1 MLTKLSY
8 SLLVLA
14 LFFIHIKAD
23 GQTAK
28 PLLRFGVM
36 ADMQYADQ
44 PDHGTRYYRT
54 SLVKMDSCIANLNQE
69 SLAFNMVFGDLVDK
83 GPKDL
88 PPVMDRLKQLKAGF
102 YNLLGNHD
110 YVAVKERDVLYKQF
124 EMPASYYTFEKAN
137 WMFIILNTNELSEY
151 GINEGAPLLEEWK
164 ELTGN
169 LKKEG
174 RKNVQPWNGG
184 ISKRQ
189 LAWLENNLKKAK
201 KKRKNVLV
209 FTHHPLFPENGYET
223 LNNRAILAVLEKY
236 TQVKGILSGHHHE
249 GGFAYYNNLPAITL
263 EGMIETPDQNAY
275 GVVELYPDKMVLT
288 GWGRMTSRT
297 LPLK

>member
-1 MLTKLSY
+1 MLNKHYY
-8 SLLVLA
+8 SLLVLFL
-14 LFFIHIKAD
+14 LFVQIKAD

-28 PLLRFGVM
+28 PLLRFGVI
-36 ADMQYADQ
+36 ADIQYADQ

-54 SLVKMDSCIANLNQE
+54 SLLKMDSAIAELNKE

-102 YNLLGNHD
+102 NNLLGNHD
-110 YVAVKERDVLYKQF
+110 YVDVKARDVLYKQF

-137 WMFIILNTNELSEY
+137 WMFIVLNTNELAEY

-164 ELTGN
+164 ELADN
-169 LKKEG
+169 LKKAG
-174 RKNVQPWNGG
+174 RKNVLPWNGG

-189 LAWLENNLKKAK
+189 LAWLENNLLKAK
-201 KKRKNVLV
+201 KKKKNVLV

-223 LNNRAILAVLEKY
+223 LNNRAILAVLEKH
-236 TQVKGILSGHHHE
+236 TSVKGILSGHHHE
-249 GGFAYYNNLPAITL
+249 GGFAYYNSLPAVTL
-263 EGMIETPDQNAY
+263 EGMIETPDRNAY
-275 GVVELYPDKMVLT
+275 GVVELFSDKIVLT
-288 GWGRMTSRT
+288 GYGRMTSRT
-297 LPLK
+297 LQFK